1 MSDQFESRRR
11 VLRGALAVGLAP
23 IAGAGLSPKASAA
36 EPNLN
41 VVFSH
46 GVASGD
52 PLANRVILWTRAVA
66 EGASESFYL
75 YWSISERADMRRP
88 VAGGLVLASPE
99 SDWCCKVD
107 AARLEPGK
115 TYYYQFVYRN
125 SRSPVGITRTLPVGD
140 VANIKLAFF
149 SCANHPKGFF
159 NVYREAARR
168 DDLNAVLHLGDYIY
182 EYGPTGY
189 QTPGLALGRNSVGQT
204 VTQPRIDQLSP
215 RNEIVTLADY
225 RQRYALYRSDPD
237 LQELHRKNPWITVWD
252 DHESTN
258 DSWKGGAEN
267 HQPASEGSWQTRLLD
282 STRAYHEWMPIRTAQ
297 DGNRL
302 RIWRA
307 FDFGNLA
314 RLVMLDTRLE
324 GRDQYAVNQEQF
336 LSFYLTARPD
346 GTFPAD
352 VVPGTATPRRMM
364 SAEQE
369 SFIQTQLASSPQ
381 PWQIIGNQTLLHFQS
396 APNFSDTQVLPPPVR
411 DALVAGIRDL
421 LGGPAGLAQYNQLA
435 RAGLPLYDFV
445 ADSWAAYPTA
455 RTRMLG
461 TLLQAARNPLVLTGD
476 SHNSWAAN
484 LRLPTAT
491 AIVNVGVEIATPS
504 VSSPGFEEALP
515 DIPSNALT
523 AVLVESNTVPAQ
535 TRVDQLVYA
544 ETSRRGFVLLDITP
558 ARTEAQWILVNTVF
572 NANYTA
578 SVDRTLTVQANARRF
593 A

>member
-1 MSDQFESRRR
+1 MTDLFSTRRR
-11 VLRGALAVGLAP
+11 VLRGALAAGLAP
-23 IAGAGLSPKASAA
+23 IATAGVNSRAFAR
-36 EPNLN
+36 EPVLD
-41 VVFSH
+41 VSFTH

-66 EGASESFYL
+66 AGSGTSFYVF
-75 YWSISERADMRRP
+75 WSISERADMRRP
-88 VAGGLVLASPE
+88 VAGGLVLSSPE
-99 SDWCCKVD
+99 NDGCCKVD
-107 AARLEPGK
+107 AAGLEPGK
-115 TYYYQFVYRN
+115 TYYYQFVYRDR
-125 SRSPVGITRTLPVGD
+125 RSAVGITRTLPVGD

-149 SCANHPKGFF
+149 SCSNHPKGFF
-159 NVYREAARR
+159 NVYREAAQR

-189 QTPGLALGRNSVGQT
+189 QTPGLAVGRNSVGQA
-204 VTQPRIDQLSP
+204 VTQPRIEQLNP
-215 RNEIVTLADY
+215 RNETITLADY
-225 RQRYALYRSDPD
+225 RQRYALYRSDAD
-237 LQELHRKNPWITVWD
+237 LQELHRKNPWIMVWD

-258 DSWKGGAEN
+258 DSWRNGAEN
-267 HQPASEGSWQTRLLD
+267 HQPNEGSWETRLLD
-282 STRAYHEWMPIRTAQ
+282 STRAYHEWMPIRTAL

-314 RLVMLDTRLE
+314 RLVMLDTRIE
-324 GRDQYAVNQEQF
+324 GRDQYAVSQDQF

-352 VVPGTATPRRMM
+352 VVPGSTRSRRMM

-369 SFIQTQLASSPQ
+369 AFIQSQLSTSTA

-396 APNFSDTQVLPPPVR
+396 APNFSDTRVLPAAVR
-411 DALVAGIRDL
+411 DALVAGIQQL

-455 RTRMLG
+455 RTRLLG

-491 AIVNVGVEIATPS
+491 GIVNVGVELATPS

-515 DIPSNALT
+515 DIPSPALS
-523 AVLVESNTVPAQ
+523 AVIVESNSAPAQ

-544 ETSRRGFVLLDITP
+544 ETSRRGFVLLDITRER
-558 ARTEAQWILVNTVF
+558 AQAQWILVSNVF
-572 NANYTA
+572 NTNYTA
-578 SVDRTLTVQANARRF
+578 VVDRTLTVQAGARRF
-593 A
+593 G

>member
-1 MSDQFESRRR
+1 MSEQFTSRRR

-23 IAGAGLSPKASAA
+23 IATAGITSKALAR
-36 EPNLN
+36 EPLLN
-41 VVFSH
+41 VAFTH

-52 PLANRVILWTRAVA
+52 PLANRVILWTRAFA
-66 EGASESFYL
+66 EGSGESFFV
-75 YWSISERADMRRP
+75 YWSISDRADMRRP
-88 VAGGLVLASPE
+88 VGGGLVLASPDN
-99 SDWCCKVD
+99 DWCCKVD
-107 AARLEPGK
+107 AAGLEPGK
-115 TYYYQFVYRN
+115 TYYYQFVYRDK
-125 SRSPVGITRTLPVGD
+125 RSPVGITRTLPVGD

-149 SCANHPKGFF
+149 SCSNHPKGFF
-159 NVYREAARR
+159 NVYREAALR

-189 QTPGLALGRNSVGQT
+189 QTPGLAAGRNSIGQA
-204 VTQPRIDQLSP
+204 VTQPRIGQLNP

-225 RQRYALYRSDPD
+225 RQRYALYRSDAD

-258 DSWKGGAEN
+258 DSWRGGAEN
-267 HQPASEGSWQTRLLD
+267 HQTNEGSWETRLLD
-282 STRAYHEWMPIRTAQ
+282 SARAYHEWMPIRTSL

-314 RLVMLDTRLE
+314 RLVMLDTRIE
-324 GRDQYAVNQEQF
+324 GRDQYAISQDQF

-352 VVPGTATPRRMM
+352 VVPGSTRSRRMM

-369 SFIQTQLASSPQ
+369 SFIQAQLTGSTQ

-396 APNFSDTQVLPPPVR
+396 APNFSDTRVLPAPVR
-411 DALVAGIRDL
+411 DALVAGIQQL

-435 RAGLPLYDFV
+435 RGGLPLYDFV

-455 RTRMLG
+455 RTRFLG

-484 LRLPTAT
+484 LRLPSANG
-491 AIVNVGVEIATPS
+491 IVNVGVELATPS
-504 VSSPGFEEALP
+504 VTSPGFEEALP
-515 DIPSNALT
+515 DIPAAALS
-523 AVLVESNTVPAQ
+523 AVIVESNTAPAQ
-535 TRVDQLVYA
+535 ARVDQLVYS
-544 ETSRRGFVLLDITP
+544 ETARRGFVLLDITRER
-558 ARTEAQWILVNTVF
+558 AQAQWILVSTAF
-572 NANYTA
+572 STNYTA
-578 SVDRTLTVQANARRF
+578 SVDRTLTVQAGARRF